1 MATSVENQ
9 DIPDSRSASSLK
21 WALAS
26 LSLSLLLSSLGT
38 SIANVAL
45 PTLAQAFGASFQQ
58 VQWIVLA
65 YLLAITT
72 LIVTVGR
79 LGDIFG
85 RRRLMLA
92 GISLFTLASMACGAA
107 PGIVMLI
114 AGRAAQGLGAAIM
127 MALSLAFVSEAI
139 PKERTGRAMGL
150 LGTLSA
156 IGTALGASL
165 GGVLIATLGWRS
177 IFFINLPLGLI
188 ALLLAWRFLPV
199 GVLAPKLGRTRFDY
213 FGTLLLAMS
222 LAAFALAMT
231 LGRGNFGSFNL
242 ALLAAAAIGT
252 GLFVL
257 VETNAASP
265 LVPLG
270 MFRNPVF
277 GAGFAM
283 SALVTTVVMATL
295 VVGPFYL
302 SGALAL
308 DAADVGM
315 VMSVGPIVAA
325 LTGVPAGRIVDG
337 IGTHRT
343 TLAGLTGMMVGCAL
357 LPTLPTQ
364 WGVLAYLIPIA
375 ILTSGYAVFQ
385 AANNTAVMTNSPI
398 GERGIISGLLNLSRN
413 LGLLTGASA
422 MGAVF
427 AFAIE
432 SADVGSNA
440 ANKVAHGMQLTFMV
454 ATLLVV
460 VAIVIA
466 FASQAVAPIA
476 ERGHD

>member
-156 IGTALGASL
+156 IGTALGPSL